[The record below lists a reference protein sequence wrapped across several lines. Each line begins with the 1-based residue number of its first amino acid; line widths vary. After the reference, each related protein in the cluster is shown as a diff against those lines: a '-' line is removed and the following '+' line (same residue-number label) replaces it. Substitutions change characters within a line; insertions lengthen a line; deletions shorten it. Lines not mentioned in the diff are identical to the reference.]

1 MNQRFIIQY
10 PEMTLKF
17 QKKDIDS
24 LFACLKKEMGHMP
37 EFEQILKD
45 AHLSIALVDAGKPIN
60 AEINE
65 RVKTLVTKFSPKS
78 QE

>member
-1 MNQRFIIQY
+1 
-10 PEMTLKF
+10 
-17 QKKDIDS
+17 
-24 LFACLKKEMGHMP
+24 MP

-65 RVKTLVTKFSPKS
+65 RVKTLVTKFCPKS